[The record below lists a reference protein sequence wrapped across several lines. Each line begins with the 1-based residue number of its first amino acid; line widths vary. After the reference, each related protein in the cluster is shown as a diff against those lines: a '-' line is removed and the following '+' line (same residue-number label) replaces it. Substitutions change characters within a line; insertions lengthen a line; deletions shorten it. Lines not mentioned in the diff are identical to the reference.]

1 MTDEAE
7 MPEKPAQDAPRV
19 PSSEEIKDGMR
30 LLARELEATRRP
42 IAAAPLAPAQPLDPV
57 LGFDR
62 VIRNRSELVT
72 PAQASGEL
80 PRELGI
86 TAHRERRARGLP
98 AREEQPEQQPPTAT
112 LRRSRL
118 EF

>member
-1 MTDEAE
+1 MDEEEMTQ
-7 MPEKPAQDAPRV
+7 KQAQDAPRI
-19 PSSEEIKDGMR
+19 PSSEELKDGMR
-30 LLARELEATRRP
+30 ALAREIESTRKP
-42 IAAAPLAPAQPLDPV
+42 VAAAPLAPAQPLDPV

-80 PRELGI
+80 PPELGI

-112 LRRSRL
+112 RRSRL